1 MRRRIQREFKFLGKL
16 VLFLSVLVLESS
28 CISLRPMPKITR
40 CLSNPA
46 KGSLDCVNEQGTE
59 FHFKFTDKNE
69 DGSYQFDKWV
79 CAPGAQVIDFAAWL
93 QELLVVVKQGAK

>member
-1 MRRRIQREFKFLGKL
+1 MQKEFKFLEKL
-16 VLFLSVLVLESS
+16 VLSLSVLALSA

-46 KGSLDCVNEQGTE
+46 KGQLDCINEQGTE

-69 DGSYQFDKWV
+69 DKTYQFDKWV